1 MKKTKD
7 RIVSIIALLV
17 TVLYP
22 CLFMYF
28 QNVDEGNFKEI
39 LPAVGKFLLVTGIVF
54 ILVLAIIKRFSK
66 AALYTI
72 LSMIAFMNFNTVLNA
87 IRKIIP
93 KMRTLY
99 FLVILGWYFY
109 IFL

>member
-72 LSMIAFMNFNTVLNA
+72 LSMIAFMNFLKCVQFIFWLFWGV
-87 IRKIIP
+87 
-93 KMRTLY
+93 
-99 FLVILGWYFY
+99 FLRYFY

>member
-39 LPAVGKFLLVTGIVF
+39 YDF
-54 ILVLAIIKRFSK
+54 IRNYKG
-66 AALYTI
+66 
-72 LSMIAFMNFNTVLNA
+72 LS
-87 IRKIIP
+87 
-93 KMRTLY
+93 Y
-99 FLVILGWYFY
+99 
-109 IFL
+109 

>member
-39 LPAVGKFLLVTGIVF
+39 YRQSESFYWLLE
-54 ILVLAIIKRFSK
+54 
-66 AALYTI
+66 LY
-72 LSMIAFMNFNTVLNA
+72 LSWCWQL
-87 IRKIIP
+87 
-93 KMRTLY
+93 
-99 FLVILGWYFY
+99 
-109 IFL
+109 

>member
-39 LPAVGKFLLVTGIVF
+39 LPAVGKFLLVIF
-54 ILVLAIIKRFSK
+54 DIKKKPLCEER
-66 AALYTI
+66 L
-72 LSMIAFMNFNTVLNA
+72 L
-87 IRKIIP
+87 
-93 KMRTLY
+93 
-99 FLVILGWYFY
+99 FY
-109 IFL
+109 VSVSH

>member
-39 LPAVGKFLLVTGIVF
+39 LPAFVKFLLVPGAGNYKKIFKGGFVYNIV
-54 ILVLAIIKRFSK
+54 
-66 AALYTI
+66 
-72 LSMIAFMNFNTVLNA
+72 NDC
-87 IRKIIP
+87 
-93 KMRTLY
+93 
-99 FLVILGWYFY
+99 FY
-109 IFL
+109 EF

>member
-28 QNVDEGNFKEI
+28 QNVDEGNFK
-39 LPAVGKFLLVTGIVF
+39 VYNNV
-54 ILVLAIIKRFSK
+54 
-66 AALYTI
+66 
-72 LSMIAFMNFNTVLNA
+72 NDC
-87 IRKIIP
+87 
-93 KMRTLY
+93 
-99 FLVILGWYFY
+99 FY
-109 IFL
+109 EF

>member
-39 LPAVGKFLLVTGIVF
+39 LPAGGKVF
-54 ILVLAIIKRFSK
+54 IGYWNCIYPGAGNYK
-66 AALYTI
+66 
-72 LSMIAFMNFNTVLNA
+72 
-87 IRKIIP
+87 KIFKGGFVYNI
-93 KMRTLY
+93 
-99 FLVILGWYFY
+99 VNDCFY
-109 IFL
+109 EF